1 MNLLSI
7 LGEKIKQLHASCLGI
22 CTFYISVH
30 LFVVNTCTYVHTH
43 THCSSVPLMQPDF
56 SCVQG
61 AFGSVQ
67 AGEGD
72 SKEVGVC
79 GPLHHRAAV

>member
-1 MNLLSI
+1 MWSI
-7 LGEKIKQLHASCLGI
+7 KKISCLGI

-30 LFVVNTCTYVHTH
+30 LFIVNPCTHVHTH
-43 THCSSVPLMQPDF
+43 THTVSVMQPDF

-79 GPLHHRAAV
+79 RPLHHRAAV

>member
-7 LGEKIKQLHASCLGI
+7 VGAKIYIYVHFIFQYTCSLLTHAL
-22 CTFYISVH
+22 
-30 LFVVNTCTYVHTH
+30 TCTHTH
-43 THCSSVPLMQPDF
+43 TVSVMQPDF

-67 AGEGD
+67 AREGD

-79 GPLHHRAAV
+79 RPLHHRAAV